1 MTGQQLIDKLNY
13 LVDDTTLDS
22 ARALELINAAYQ
34 NICSRR
40 VWNFLV
46 TSDTSNT
53 ISSSTTAY
61 ALPSDFLLP
70 VAVRTYD
77 TAQDSYNEMAF
88 VPFST
93 RRKYHNSS
101 GYVTIDK
108 VNDTLVL
115 TSSPSDDLIGDTI
128 ELDYTYLPSDITVAA
143 VGAPGVDPVLP
154 EAFQSILAYEAA
166 KNFFYAEQSDR
177 VSEGGF
183 DVKMAGEYNRLYS
196 ALIDYD
202 MQLGDA
208 LMDNYQPQTDWS
220 GLSDS

>member
-22 ARALELINAAYQ
+22 TRALELINAAYQ
-34 NICSRR
+34 GICSRR

-70 VAVRTYD
+70 VAARTYD
-77 TAQDSYNEMAF
+77 ATQDSYDEMAF
-88 VPFST
+88 VPFSA

-108 VNDTLVL
+108 VNDNLEL

-128 ELDYTYLPSDITVAA
+128 ELDYTYLPTDVAL
-143 VGAPGVDPVLP
+143 GTSPILP
-154 EAFQSILAYEAA
+154 TAYHSILAYEAA
-166 KNFFYAEQSDR
+166 KNFYYAEQSDL
-177 VSEGGF
+177 VTEGGF
-183 DVKMAGEYNRLYS
+183 DARMAGEYNRLYS
-196 ALIDYD
+196 GLIDYD

-208 LMDNYQPQTDWS
+208 LDDNYVPQTDWS